1 MVKALLYN
9 LKGWSLN
16 FTSNIINNAT
26 FINKISASS
35 IFLNMLQFI
44 SYMSWTILSDYFVLI
59 VVELYVQSIVAHVLV
74 VAVEA
79 VCFCALMFV
88 FVFSYLFMC
97 FFCSVWLEIVV
108 ASNLRLILS
117 WFLFFFNNLK
127 EFASDSKSQKGVA
140 MLTQKI
146 YIILI
151 SLDEFICI
159 CLKYFFL
166 WFDFV
171 NSLIFQLC

>member
-1 MVKALLYN
+1 MVRALLYN

-74 VAVEA
+74 VAVEP

-117 WFLFFFNNLK
+117 WFLFFLITW
-127 EFASDSKSQKGVA
+127 KSLL
-140 MLTQKI
+140 LTQNPK
-146 YIILI
+146 
-151 SLDEFICI
+151 
-159 CLKYFFL
+159 KV
-166 WFDFV
+166 W
-171 NSLIFQLC
+171 LC